1 MAATCRGICQDFKSI
16 GTSMKLKY
24 QEGQKR
30 CSFCGI
36 FMDCEGTRCPCCHM
50 ILRTKSRNRLSKIK
64 RREKN
69 YQ

>member
-1 MAATCRGICQDFKSI
+1 MPAICRGVCHKYKSS
-16 GTSMKLKY
+16 GVSMQFKY

-36 FMDCEGTRCPCCHM
+36 FMVYNETRCPCCHT
-50 ILRTKSRNRLSKIK
+50 ILRTKARDKLSKLK
-64 RREKN
+64 YKTN